1 MQYLLLIYDDE
12 TKFGKLAEA
21 QQNELMKEFR
31 DYTESIVKSGNYR
44 AGDQLQPAATATC
57 VRWKGGKALL
67 TDGPYAES
75 REQLGGYYLVEAKDL
90 DEAVAL
96 ARRIPAARLD
106 GVVEVRPIV
115 PRTAE
120 AGGQA

>member
-12 TKFGKLAEA
+12 SKFGSLPEGQKKEI
-21 QQNELMKEFR
+21 MKEFR

-44 AGDQLQPAATATC
+44 AGDQLQPASTATC

-90 DEAVAL
+90 DDAVAI
-96 ARRIPAARLD
+96 AKRIPAARLD
-106 GVVEVRPIV
+106 GVIEVRPIV
-115 PRTAE
+115 PRTPA
-120 AGGQA
+120 